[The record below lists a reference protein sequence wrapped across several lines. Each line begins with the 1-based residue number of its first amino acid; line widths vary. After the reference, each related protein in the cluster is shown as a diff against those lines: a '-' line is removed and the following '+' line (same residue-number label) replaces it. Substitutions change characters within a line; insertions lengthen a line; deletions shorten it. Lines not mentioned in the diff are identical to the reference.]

1 MKVSK
6 ILISLSV
13 FCFGIR
19 FLMADNLEVGHWR
32 THFAPSSVQ
41 QIVQRYDE
49 VFAVTTQELFYVDT
63 RDNSVLE
70 MNLVNGLSG
79 TDLSTAAYSPLHD
92 ILLVGY
98 NDGRLDFVYANNDV
112 FTVYDIAN
120 KDINDGKE
128 VRHICIDGRYAYLS
142 MPFGV
147 VVVDLRKQEIKETYF
162 IGLNNTSLQ
171 INRISVFQGRIYA
184 ATEQGLRYADLSAP
198 NLNDFALWKTDT
210 VCGGG
215 QILYMTEAFGQ
226 LMVGDEHRIY
236 AGDVERGWSVFSQL
250 DEKEGSYNALD
261 GCTGY
266 LAASIADTLEGYG
279 RCVVFDRD
287 GHQKSATENM
297 RRITSVK
304 WGGDGALWIGT
315 EVGGFSRFEIENSK
329 IQSFVLYRPASNICF
344 ELSSTINGVAVA
356 AGGFDESFVPL
367 GTSFGGSLF
376 QDKYW
381 YTYSHGNL
389 VAGGIDPGF
398 MSVTQFLEDPFEKG
412 HYYFSSSFGGLLE
425 KTSDDKWFLYNADNS
440 PLQNNRVNGLD
451 CRVNAMAFDRSGN
464 LWMLN
469 ALSPEGLVCK
479 ERKGTWKTYDLRG
492 AGNSDTR
499 PGKIMVDYWGTKWVI
514 FNNTELS
521 IFKTEGNSVQSLRV
535 DLNKGNTLNTSSVFC
550 FVEDQ
555 LGHVWIGTDRGVKVI
570 DQHARMFDSPQGNE
584 TSICAKTVKVPRN
597 GYLIELLNTDQVRAI
612 AVDGANRKW
621 LGTRGDGVY
630 LVSADGMEEIHHFTT
645 ENSPLLSN
653 NITDIAVYN
662 RTGEVFIGTDKGL
675 ISYRGTATVTD
686 GNPKK
691 EARAFPNPV
700 RSGYQGFINV
710 RGLPQNA
717 IVKITDTRGVLIY
730 QGQAT
735 GGQLSWDGYAL
746 NGKRPNSGV
755 LFVFACAE
763 DGSQKLA
770 CKIFYVR

>member
-19 FLMADNLEVGHWR
+19 FLMAGDVEVGKWR
-32 THFAPSSVQ
+32 THFSPSSVL
-41 QIVQRYDE
+41 QITQRGDE
-49 VFAVTTQELFYVDT
+49 FFAVTLQELFYVDT

-70 MNLVNGLSG
+70 MNIINGLSG
-79 TDLSTAAYSPLHD
+79 TELSTATYSPLHD

-98 NDGRLDFVYANNDV
+98 NDGRLDFVYGNNDV

-120 KDINDGKE
+120 KDINAGKA
-128 VRHICIDGRYAYLS
+128 VRHICLDGRYAYLS

-147 VVVDLRKQEIKETYF
+147 VVVDMRKQEIKETYY
-162 IGLNNTSLQ
+162 IGMENTPLQ
-171 INRISVFQGRIYA
+171 VNHINVFQDKIYA
-184 ATEQGLRYADLSAP
+184 ATEQGVKYADLSSA
-198 NLNDFALWKTDT
+198 NLNDYASWKTDT

-215 QILYMTEAFGQ
+215 EILYMTEAFGQ
-226 LMVGDEHRIY
+226 LLVGDEHRIY
-236 AGDVERGWSVFSQL
+236 AGDVVRGWRIFKQI
-250 DEKEGSYNALD
+250 DEKEGTFNAMD
-261 GCTGY
+261 GSSEG
-266 LAASIADTLEGYG
+266 LAVSIADTNEGTG
-279 RCVVFDRD
+279 RYVVFDRD
-287 GHQKSATENM
+287 AQEKVVSENM

-304 WGGDGALWIGT
+304 WGEDGSLWIGT
-315 EVGGFSRFEIENSK
+315 EVGGFYRCNIENA
-329 IQSFVLYRPASNICF
+329 QMQAFVLRGPASNICF
-344 ELSSTINGVAVA
+344 ELSSTRNGVAVA
-356 AGGFDESFVPL
+356 AGGFDESFAPL

-376 QDKYW
+376 QDKSW
-381 YTYSHGNL
+381 YTYSYGNL
-389 VAGGIDPGF
+389 VEGGIDPNF
-398 MSVTQFLEDPFEKG
+398 RSVTQFLEDPFEIG
-412 HYYFSSSFGGLLE
+412 HYYFSSSLGGLVE
-425 KTSDDKWFLYNADNS
+425 KTADEKWFLYNADNS
-440 PLQNNRVNGLD
+440 PLQNNRINGLD
-451 CRVNAMAFDRSGN
+451 CRVNAMAFDRGGN
-464 LWMLN
+464 LWMVN
-469 ALSPEGLVCK
+469 ALSSEGLVCK
-479 ERKGTWKTYDLRG
+479 ERQGTWKTYDLRG
-492 AGNSDTR
+492 AGNSDER
-499 PGKIMVDYWGTKWVI
+499 PGKIMVDYWSTKWVI
-514 FNNTELS
+514 FNNKELS
-521 IFKTEGNSVQSLRV
+521 IFKTDGNSVQSLRV
-535 DLNKGNTLNTSSVFC
+535 DLNKGNTLRTSSVFC

-570 DQHARMFDSPQGNE
+570 DQHARMFDSPEGNE
-584 TSICAKTVKVPRN
+584 TSIRAKTVKVPRD
-597 GYLIELLNTDQVRAI
+597 GYLIELLNTDQVKAI

-621 LGTRGDGVY
+621 LGTQGDGIY

-653 NITDIAVYN
+653 TITDIAVYN

-675 ISYRGTATVTD
+675 ISYRGTATVTE
-686 GNPKK
+686 GNPKN

-755 LFVFACAE
+755 LFVFACTE
-763 DGSQKLA
+763 SGSQKLA